1 MRIEELEYHTPRSLA
16 EASALLDKLGED
28 ARVIAGGTDVLADLK
43 QGLITA
49 GHLVSLAG
57 IDELKRIEQKPN
69 GLWIGSLAKPNQL
82 AESEILHSTFAGL
95 AEAGASMAGMQ
106 IRNLA
111 TIGGNLCSAVP
122 SADLP
127 PSLLTV
133 EAELVLASHQG
144 ERTLAMKDFFLG
156 VRKTAVEP
164 GEILSAIHVPPLP
177 AGTGTAYNKFAL
189 RGASALAVVGV
200 AARITIKGGKIDKA
214 RIAIGAAA
222 PTPMLIEEAGNHL
235 KGKAPTE
242 EHFQEAAGIAEK
254 EVKPITDLR
263 GSAEYRRDLARVL
276 TVRALKSALERAS
289 S

>member
-16 EASALLDKLGED
+16 EASALLDTLGDD

-43 QGLITA
+43 QGLITT

-57 IDELKRIEQKPN
+57 IGELKRIEQKPD
-69 GLWIGSLAKPNQL
+69 GLWIGSLAKPNEL
-82 AESEILHSTFAGL
+82 VRSEILKSAFAAL
-95 AEAGASMAGMQ
+95 ADAGASMAGMQ

-133 EAELVLASHQG
+133 DAELVLTSQKS
-144 ERTLAMKDFFLG
+144 ERRLAMKDFFLG
-156 VRKTAVEP
+156 VRKTAVQP
-164 GEILSAIHVPPLP
+164 GEILSAIHVPSLP
-177 AGTGTAYNKFAL
+177 AGTGTAYQKFAL
-189 RGASALAVVGV
+189 RGASALAVVGA
-200 AARITIKGGKIDKA
+200 AARITIKGGKIDTA

-222 PTPMLIEEAGNHL
+222 PTPVLIEEAGDLL

-242 EHFQEAAGIAEK
+242 DSFREAAAVVEK
-254 EVKPITDLR
+254 AVKPITDLR
-263 GSAEYRRDLARVL
+263 GSAEYRRDLAGVL
-276 TVRALKSALERAS
+276 TVRALQSALDRANT
-289 S
+289 